1 MISRWADT
9 KLVLSKGSE
18 DVLLELDQAHSF
30 VRGLFNGGGQPV
42 PDLTVG
48 SPALNDVVGDFGAAI
63 VTRRVPGQEA
73 GLIGDLRDV
82 EGSRRAGL
90 ICVRKEYLTLTTN

>member
-1 MISRWADT
+1 MFSWGPHT

-18 DVLLELDQAHSF
+18 DVLLELDQTHSF
-30 VRGLFNGGGQPV
+30 VCGLFNGGGQPV

-48 SPALNDVVGDFGAAI
+48 GPALHNVIGDSGAAV

-73 GLIGDLRDV
+73 GFVGDLRDV
-82 EGSRRAGL
+82 EGSRRTGL
-90 ICVRKEYLTLTTN
+90 ICVRKVYLKFN